1 MCCDA
6 DDTTSCFALLWQ
18 SLATEPAGGGVF
30 IRRFSQ
36 GGGNPEFIVVSDI
49 CLSLIAEPGTSSEAK
64 NMFFREPRV
73 TLSSLS
79 PFPVATRATLPA
91 FPTVL

>member
-30 IRRFSQ
+30 IRSPSQ
-36 GGGNPEFIVVSDI
+36 RGGNPEFIVVSDI
-49 CLSLIAEPGTSSEAK
+49 CLSLIAEPGTQK

-91 FPTVL
+91 FPTVF